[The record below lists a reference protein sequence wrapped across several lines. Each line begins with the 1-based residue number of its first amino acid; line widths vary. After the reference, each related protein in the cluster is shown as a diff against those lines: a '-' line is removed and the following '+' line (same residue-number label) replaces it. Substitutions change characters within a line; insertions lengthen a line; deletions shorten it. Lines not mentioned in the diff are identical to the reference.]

1 MHNLLLLNENMF
13 TVEELPS
20 AQKVSLM
27 FWQSKQNIPS
37 GYCCTCKEGAN
48 YICNDGLGVF
58 LFKFMHRHQEAHM
71 AKTESLTLVF
81 HGIMQTKRKLKKKKN
96 AKSHLFSL
104 QGWHAVI
111 YFNHLCSTNSSY
123 RQSEKNNS
131 NNLRE
136 NNKKLSIGW
145 LCKVKYKP
153 LVPWMQMKRLD
164 FSIQQVHVSTQ
175 SSDHVLIKGE
185 FEKVKFRL
193 SCRNNKS
200 WFCEPSLNVESLKPH
215 RINAKIKPRS
225 GSGSVSWSDTRL
237 ENHSSVE

>member
-1 MHNLLLLNENMF
+1 M
-13 TVEELPS
+13 
-20 AQKVSLM
+20 
-27 FWQSKQNIPS
+27 
-37 GYCCTCKEGAN
+37 
-48 YICNDGLGVF
+48 D
-58 LFKFMHRHQEAHM
+58 
-71 AKTESLTLVF
+71 LVF
-81 HGIMQTKRKLKKKKN
+81 FFSNSCTGIKSPTWLRLKVWLWCSMALCRQKENLKKKN